1 MPWSNWSETAISCI
15 ATSHADPANPLR
27 ADGRLGAAAG
37 IEYAAQAMAIHGA
50 LLAGSDGAP
59 RQGYLTSVRGVTLHV
74 ARLDDLPGQLD
85 VHAERLSGDASNVL
99 YQFSVSHAGRCL
111 LEGRAAVVLD
121 ANLIE
126 GNHRMKRALVTG
138 GSGGIGAAIC
148 ARLAADGHHVIVHA
162 NRGLARAEAVAA
174 GIVAAG
180 GSAEAV
186 AFDVT
191 DRAATAAALETLLE
205 AGAIQ
210 ILVNN
215 AGIHADAVFPGMSG
229 EQWDS
234 VVNVSLNGFYNVTRP
249 LVMPMIRTRWGRI
262 INISSVAAIAG
273 NRGQVN
279 YSAAKGALHA
289 ASKSLALEL
298 ASRGITVNAVA
309 PGIIATDMS
318 EGAFDADAIKKLV
331 PMQRAG
337 KPKEV
342 ADLVA
347 FLASDQA
354 AYISGQIISIN
365 GAMI

>member
-1 MPWSNWSETAISCI
+1 M
-15 ATSHADPANPLR
+15 R
-27 ADGRLGAAAG
+27 
-37 IEYAAQAMAIHGA
+37 
-50 LLAGSDGAP
+50 
-59 RQGYLTSVRGVTLHV
+59 
-74 ARLDDLPGQLD
+74 
-85 VHAERLSGDASNVL
+85 
-99 YQFSVSHAGRCL
+99 
-111 LEGRAAVVLD
+111 
-121 ANLIE
+121 
-126 GNHRMKRALVTG
+126 RALVTG

-148 ARLAADGHHVIVHA
+148 RRLAADGHHVIVHA
-162 NRGLARAEAVAA
+162 NRNRIKAETVVAE
-174 GIVAAG
+174 IVAAG

-191 DRAATAAALETLLE
+191 ERAVTAAALERLLE
-205 AGAIQ
+205 AGPIQ

-215 AGIHADAVFPGMSG
+215 AGIHADAVFPGMSA
-229 EQWDS
+229 EQWHS
-234 VVNVSLNGFYNVTRP
+234 VVDVSLNGFFNVTQP
-249 LVMPMIRTRWGRI
+249 LTLPMIRTRWGRI
-262 INISSVAAIAG
+262 VNISSVAAIAG

-318 EGAFDADAIKKLV
+318 AGAFDAEAIRKLV

-337 KPKEV
+337 TPEEV

-354 AYISGQIISIN
+354 AYISGQVISIN
-365 GAMI
+365 GGMI